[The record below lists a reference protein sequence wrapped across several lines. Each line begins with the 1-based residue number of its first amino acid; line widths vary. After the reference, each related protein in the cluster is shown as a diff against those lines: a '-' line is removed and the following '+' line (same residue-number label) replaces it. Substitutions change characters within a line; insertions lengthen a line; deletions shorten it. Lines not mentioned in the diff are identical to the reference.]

1 MHTLNPHSGSYFA
14 NPLQPYTRSAAN
26 IFDVPISKGKGK
38 GWGKG
43 VGKKGTPVVPR
54 VGSQFPAQGTPVI
67 PPTYNIPTQSSK
79 GSSKGGRTG
88 PQDLI
93 AGDHMVKMSMMM
105 DPWASLYGD
114 DPNYKIA
121 DEAARLSATGIRNV
135 ITSPSRGT
143 MQGDDAIS
151 DAPPTGLMVRASP
164 ERLPIDMQEGALPSP
179 NASDSPRISP
189 LNTKA
194 PLSPASPYVITTRSV
209 DPYPT
214 PSGSEEGDDDMVEL
228 KPDDDNVRLS
238 PAKKLKISDMSPKA
252 LLSVTA
258 LASRTVNESSLLTQ
272 EDVEREFARVVA
284 IPPAWLKKDKKIE
297 KVSEAVTA
305 PKLTQVRTAPKPTL
319 VRPAPT
325 LVVTSPIL
333 TKNIIDEEDEL
344 ELEEDELELDDD
356 QNEIV
361 DAQEQEL
368 GEDEM
373 EIDEACDELELDD
386 DADFEDIERVV
397 PDCPAGQDEEDE
409 ELSIDADCEDAEVL
423 QETHVAED
431 EEDEFELDEY

>member
-1 MHTLNPHSGSYFA
+1 M
-14 NPLQPYTRSAAN
+14 
-26 IFDVPISKGKGK
+26 
-38 GWGKG
+38 
-43 VGKKGTPVVPR
+43 
-54 VGSQFPAQGTPVI
+54 
-67 PPTYNIPTQSSK
+67 K
-79 GSSKGGRTG
+79 GSS
-88 PQDLI
+88 L
-93 AGDHMVKMSMMM
+93 
-105 DPWASLYGD
+105 SL
-114 DPNYKIA
+114 
-121 DEAARLSATGIRNV
+121 
-135 ITSPSRGT
+135 
-143 MQGDDAIS
+143 
-151 DAPPTGLMVRASP
+151 TGLPLKKQATLD
-164 ERLPIDMQEGALPSP
+164 EYDDELPIDMQEGALPSP

-356 QNEIV
+356 
-361 DAQEQEL
+361 
-368 GEDEM
+368 
-373 EIDEACDELELDD
+373 
-386 DADFEDIERVV
+386 ADFEDIERVV
-397 PDCPAGQDEEDE
+397 PDCHVGQDEEDE

-431 EEDEFELDEY
+431 EEDEFE